1 MPLGGFEINMT
12 QKSQTKE
19 RRWIK
24 HVIGGGITLI
34 CLIAI
39 FRLVKFSEV
48 MEALEHF
55 QWRYLALGILSLGF
69 GYAVRIFRWSV
80 MLSATG
86 TPVEFKNCAA
96 PFLGA
101 IALNNVL
108 PLRLGDVVRALVFP
122 YAMGV
127 TKTAATTSLVV
138 ERLID
143 LVTLLACLALGV
155 LAIQTVEVPPALR
168 QTAVIL
174 ALLGGMTL
182 TVGFFFSGSF
192 ARLFYSLAGEQSE
205 SIKPSR
211 LQQIFHAVG
220 GLFESFDVMSRP
232 RVLGAMLGLSVLVW
246 VGESGLFYFAL
257 MGLGL
262 DASPLMAL
270 LVMAIATLSTLAPSS
285 PGYVGPFHL
294 AAFTAVTLIGGS
306 AAQAGSYAIIVH
318 LALWLPTT
326 IVGALAIW
334 SRPALFKA
342 ARA

>member
-174 ALLGGMTL
+174 ALLGGMAL

-192 ARLFYSLAGEQSE
+192 ARLFHSLAGEQSE

-270 LVMAIATLSTLAPSS
+270 LVMAIATLST
-285 PGYVGPFHL
+285 
-294 AAFTAVTLIGGS
+294 
-306 AAQAGSYAIIVH
+306 
-318 LALWLPTT
+318 
-326 IVGALAIW
+326 
-334 SRPALFKA
+334 
-342 ARA
+342 

>member
-1 MPLGGFEINMT
+1 MT
-12 QKSQTKE
+12 QDEPRKE

-24 HVIGGGITLI
+24 HVIGGGITVI
-34 CLIAI
+34 CLGAI
-39 FRLVKFSEV
+39 FRLVKVSEV
-48 MEALEHF
+48 MDALQHF
-55 QWRYLALGILSLGF
+55 QWHYLLLGVLSLAF
-69 GYAVRIFRWSV
+69 GYAVRIIRWSV

-86 TPVEFKNCAA
+86 KPVDFKNCAA

-122 YAMGV
+122 GAMGV
-127 TKTAATTSLVV
+127 TKTAAATSLIV

-155 LAIQTVEVPPALR
+155 LAIETLEIPESLR
-168 QTAVIL
+168 KSAVIL
-174 ALLGGMTL
+174 ALLGGIVL
-182 TVGFFFSGSF
+182 AIGFFFSDSFSKLFSRWGSED
-192 ARLFYSLAGEQSE
+192 ANAKGSVKLR
-205 SIKPSR
+205 
-211 LQQIFHAVG
+211 QILRTIA

-232 RVLGAMLGLSVLVW
+232 KILVLMLALSMLVW
-246 VGESGLFYFAL
+246 TGEAGLFYFAL
-257 MGLGL
+257 CGLGL

-294 AAFTAVTLIGGS
+294 AAFTAVTLIGGT
-306 AAQAGSYAIIVH
+306 AAQAGSYAVIVH
-318 LALWLPTT
+318 LALWVPTT
-326 IVGALAIW
+326 VVGALAIW

-342 ARA
+342 ARG

>member
-1 MPLGGFEINMT
+1 MT
-12 QKSQTKE
+12 HQAKPVNNK
-19 RRWIK
+19 RWIK
-24 HVIGGGITLI
+24 HLIGGGITII
-34 CLIAI
+34 CLGAI
-39 FRLVKFSEV
+39 LRLVKLSEV
-48 MEALEHF
+48 MEALQHF
-55 QWRYLALGILSLGF
+55 QWHYLVLGVLSLGM

-80 MLSATG
+80 MLSVTG
-86 TPVEFKNCAA
+86 APVSFKNCMA

-108 PLRLGDVVRALVFP
+108 PLRLGDVIRALVFP
-122 YAMGV
+122 SAMGV

-155 LAIQTVEVPPALR
+155 LAIQAIDIPPALR
-168 QTAVIL
+168 HTALVL
-174 ALLGGMTL
+174 AVLGGMTL
-182 TVGFFFSGSF
+182 AIGFFFSGSF
-192 ARLFYSLAGEQSE
+192 ARLFNTMGNGAEADGQS
-205 SIKPSR
+205 SKLKSVF
-211 LQQIFHAVG
+211 LAVG

-232 RVLGAMLGLSVLVW
+232 RVLGLMLVLSMLVW

-257 MGLGL
+257 LGLGL
-262 DASPLMAL
+262 DANPLMAL

-306 AAQAGSYAIIVH
+306 SAQAGSYAVIVH
-318 LALWLPTT
+318 LALWVPTT

-334 SRPALFKA
+334 SRPALFRA
-342 ARA
+342 AR

>member
-1 MPLGGFEINMT
+1 MTQTPLG
-12 QKSQTKE
+12 KE

-39 FRLVKFSEV
+39 LRLVKFSEV
-48 MEALEHF
+48 MEALGHF
-55 QWRYLALGILSLGF
+55 QWRYLALGVLSLGL

-86 TPVEFKNCAA
+86 NAVGFKNCAA

-108 PLRLGDVVRALVFP
+108 PLRLGDVIRALVFP
-122 YAMGV
+122 SAMGV

-143 LVTLLACLALGV
+143 LVTLLACLALGI
-155 LAIQTVEVPPALR
+155 LAIQTIAIPPALR
-168 QTAVIL
+168 QTAIAL
-174 ALLGGMTL
+174 ALLGGIGL
-182 TVGFFFSGSF
+182 AIGFFFSDSF
-192 ARLFYSLAGEQSE
+192 ANIFNSLGSGKEGGRGSP
-205 SIKPSR
+205 K
-211 LQQIFHAVG
+211 LQQIFRTVA

-232 RVLGAMLGLSVLVW
+232 KVLGLMLVLSMLVW
-246 VGESGLFYFAL
+246 AGESGLFYFAL
-257 MGLGL
+257 LGLGL

-294 AAFTAVTLIGGS
+294 AAFTAVTLIGGTP
-306 AAQAGSYAIIVH
+306 AQAGSYAVIVH

-334 SRPALFKA
+334 SRPALFKS
-342 ARA
+342 ARK

>member
-1 MPLGGFEINMT
+1 MT
-12 QKSQTKE
+12 QATVVKE

-34 CLIAI
+34 CLGAI
-39 FRLVKFSEV
+39 LRLVKFSEV
-48 MEALEHF
+48 VEALKQFEWH
-55 QWRYLALGILSLGF
+55 YLILGVLSLAL

-80 MLSATG
+80 MLSATDHK
-86 TPVEFKNCAA
+86 VSFRNCAA

-122 YAMGV
+122 NAMGV
-127 TKTAATTSLVV
+127 TKTAAATSLVV

-155 LAIQTVEVPPALR
+155 LAIQTLEVPTALR
-168 QTAVIL
+168 ESALVL
-174 ALLGGMTL
+174 ALLGGIAL
-182 TVGFFFSGSF
+182 AVGFFFSGSF
-192 ARLFYSLAGEQSE
+192 ARLFNNLGDGTENSKGSA
-205 SIKPSR
+205 K
-211 LQQIFHAVG
+211 LQQIFRTIA

-232 RVLGAMLGLSVLVW
+232 RILGLMLLLSVLVW
-246 VGESGLFYFAL
+246 MGETGLFYFAL
-257 MGLGL
+257 KGLGL
-262 DASPLMAL
+262 EATPLMAL

-294 AAFTAVTLIGGS
+294 AAFTAVSLIGGS
-306 AAQAGSYAIIVH
+306 SAQAGSYAVIVH
-318 LALWLPTT
+318 LALWVPTT

-342 ARA
+342 ARK

>member
-1 MPLGGFEINMT
+1 MT
-12 QKSQTKE
+12 QIPQVKE

-39 FRLVKFSEV
+39 LRLVKFSEV
-48 MEALEHF
+48 VEALGHF
-55 QWRYLALGILSLGF
+55 QWHYLALGVLSLAF

-86 TPVEFKNCAA
+86 TKVGFKNCAA

-122 YAMGV
+122 HAMGV

-155 LAIQTVEVPPALR
+155 LAIQTVAVPLALR
-168 QTAVIL
+168 DTAVIL
-174 ALLGGMTL
+174 ALLGGLAL
-182 TVGFFFSGSF
+182 TIGFFFSGSF
-192 ARLFYSLAGEQSE
+192 ARLFHSLGGPQRSDAEMT
-205 SIKPSR
+205 K
-211 LQQIFHAVG
+211 LQRIFHAVG

-232 RVLGAMLGLSVLVW
+232 SVLGMMLALSVLVW
-246 VGESGLFYFAL
+246 AGESGLFYFAL
-257 MGLGL
+257 KGLGL

-294 AAFTAVTLIGGS
+294 AAFTAVTLIGGT
-306 AAQAGSYAIIVH
+306 AAQAGSYAVIVH

-334 SRPALFKA
+334 SRPALFKT

>member
-1 MPLGGFEINMT
+1 MT

-55 QWRYLALGILSLGF
+55 QWRYLILGILSLGF

-86 TPVEFKNCAA
+86 THVGFKNCAA

-155 LAIQTVEVPPALR
+155 LAIQTIEVPRHCDRLVSFLPCWAAWLLRSDFSFPAASR
-168 QTAVIL
+168 VCFIHWQANSQT
-174 ALLGGMTL
+174 
-182 TVGFFFSGSF
+182 
-192 ARLFYSLAGEQSE
+192 R
-205 SIKPSR
+205 
-211 LQQIFHAVG
+211 
-220 GLFESFDVMSRP
+220 
-232 RVLGAMLGLSVLVW
+232 
-246 VGESGLFYFAL
+246 
-257 MGLGL
+257 
-262 DASPLMAL
+262 
-270 LVMAIATLSTLAPSS
+270 SS
-285 PGYVGPFHL
+285 PPGCSRF
-294 AAFTAVTLIGGS
+294 FTPSGTFRELRCDVTASHTWHDAWFVS
-306 AAQAGSYAIIVH
+306 ACMG
-318 LALWLPTT
+318 W
-326 IVGALAIW
+326 
-334 SRPALFKA
+334 
-342 ARA
+342 

>member
-1 MPLGGFEINMT
+1 MT
-12 QKSQTKE
+12 QVPQGKN
-19 RRWIK
+19 RRWVK
-24 HVIGGGITLI
+24 HAIGGGITLI
-34 CLIAI
+34 CVIAVS
-39 FRLVKFSEV
+39 RLVKFSEV
-48 MEALEHF
+48 VDALAHF
-55 QWRYLALGILSLGF
+55 QWHYLALGVVSLGL

-86 TPVEFKNCAA
+86 SPVEFRNCAA

-122 YAMGV
+122 SAMGV

-143 LVTLLACLALGV
+143 LVTLLACLALGIF
-155 LAIQTVEVPPALR
+155 AIQTIEIPPALK
-168 QTAVIL
+168 QTAAIL
-174 ALLGGMTL
+174 AFLGGITL
-182 TVGFFFSGSF
+182 AIGFFFSGTF
-192 ARLFYSLAGEQSE
+192 ARLFNSLGSDRKDARAPT
-205 SIKPSR
+205 K
-211 LQQIFHAVG
+211 LQHIFGTIG
-220 GLFESFDVMSRP
+220 GLFESFEVMSRP
-232 RVLGAMLGLSVLVW
+232 RVLGLMLILSMLVW

-257 MGLGL
+257 LGLGL

-294 AAFTAVTLIGGS
+294 AAFTAVTLIGGTS
-306 AAQAGSYAIIVH
+306 AQAGSYAIIVH

-326 IVGALAIW
+326 LVGALAIW

-342 ARA
+342 ASK

>member
-1 MPLGGFEINMT
+1 MT
-12 QKSQTKE
+12 QAKPVKE
-19 RRWIK
+19 KRWIK
-24 HVIGGGITLI
+24 HLIGGGITII
-34 CLIAI
+34 CLGAI
-39 FRLVKFSEV
+39 LRLVNVSEV

-55 QWRYLALGILSLGF
+55 QWHYLLLGVVSLGF

-86 TPVEFKNCAA
+86 TPVSFRNCAE

-122 YAMGV
+122 NAMGV

-143 LVTLLACLALGV
+143 LVTLLACLAVGV
-155 LAIQTVEVPPALR
+155 LAIQTVDIPPAIR
-168 QTAVIL
+168 HTALIL
-174 ALLGGMTL
+174 ALLGGVTL
-182 TVGFFFSGSF
+182 AIGFFFSGSF
-192 ARLFYSLAGEQSE
+192 ARLFISLSGGADNIRE
-205 SIKPSR
+205 STKSQTILR
-211 LQQIFHAVG
+211 TIG

-232 RVLGAMLGLSVLVW
+232 RVLGLMLVLSILVW
-246 VGESGLFYFAL
+246 AGESGLFYFAL
-257 MGLGL
+257 KGLGL
-262 DASPLMAL
+262 DANPLMAL

-306 AAQAGSYAIIVH
+306 SAQAGSYAVIVH
-318 LALWLPTT
+318 LALWVPTT

-342 ARA
+342 IRK